1 VISVSPF
8 TLLLSS
14 QMSKKLVFYLEGSET
29 LIFCQSPLTCC
40 VLQLDWCDLS
50 LSIFVRRE
58 MLWVP
63 WRRFVVSWP
72 TTWAHTP
79 SGDGRGCW
87 RGSHSPGEKAEL
99 TSRGGLR
106 FRLWGQ
112 MLPYFKPHFTA
123 LLFLFHLDLFL
134 LSGFPRLMYL
144 VIILNVHVTIINTHF
159 IVITYT
165 TTTVVYLFN
174 QKCSNIMKYCY
185 NLKYKYL

>member
-1 VISVSPF
+1 
-8 TLLLSS
+8 
-14 QMSKKLVFYLEGSET
+14 MSKKLVFYLEGSDT

-63 WRRFVVSWP
+63 WRRCAVSWP

-99 TSRGGLR
+99 TSREEVSDLGSEGICCL
-106 FRLWGQ
+106 
-112 MLPYFKPHFTA
+112 T
-123 LLFLFHLDLFL
+123 FLNTTR
-134 LSGFPRLMYL
+134 GFFFQCSFSASIFVSPWL
-144 VIILNVHVTIINTHF
+144 VSFIRVVTTVQNLVVIKKIKKKVTFVILKVDISVVNTHF
-159 IVITYT
+159 
-165 TTTVVYLFN
+165 FF
-174 QKCSNIMKYCY
+174 
-185 NLKYKYL
+185 